1 MKGDTMQRYDIIS
14 KPYWSNCF
22 IEAIRAKSKNSNVKI
37 YFCKPRITENG
48 NFQMLHFMWSD
59 GVADYDF
66 SDLDNTEH
74 SFYKD
79 LFFKGVIRRYH
90 IGFAKKYSQYRNN
103 KKR

>member
-1 MKGDTMQRYDIIS
+1 MNNFQYITDTY
-14 KPYWSNCF
+14 KSNCF
-22 IEAIRAKSKNSNVKI
+22 IEAAKAKLFGGSNIKI
-37 YFCKPRITENG
+37 YFCKPRFHNG
-48 NFQMLHFMWSD
+48 KFQMCHFMWSD

-79 LFFKGVIRRYH
+79 LFYKGVIRRHH